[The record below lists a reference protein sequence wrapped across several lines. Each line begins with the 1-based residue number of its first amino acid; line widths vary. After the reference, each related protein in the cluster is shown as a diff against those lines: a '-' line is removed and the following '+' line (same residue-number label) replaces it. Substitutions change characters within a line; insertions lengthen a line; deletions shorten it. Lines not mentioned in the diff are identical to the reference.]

1 LPRTFTAVPPPV
13 QRASGDGAEPTARRT
28 TRSDRMIDRSY
39 VEKAALAGA
48 GKVSLLHDEPLRY
61 LLRAVGGGMALT
73 IVVFVFWVLTQN
85 LQGTGFGREI
95 AAAFFGVGLTIIVF
109 TNTELFTSNNM
120 YLTVSSREGRTSWT
134 QTGLLWIACYFGNLA
149 GALLIA
155 ILLLGAGSLSQLS
168 PDHALFTGAAHKA
181 HQAGGVIFIK
191 GILANWIVC
200 LAVRMALRC
209 QEEVAKIMILILVVF
224 MFVYLGFEH
233 SIANMGTFS
242 LAMLGGGSLTM
253 SEALHNL
260 LYSTAGNVVGGVV
273 LVGLPFTYLN
283 PREREEQITRSG

>member
-1 LPRTFTAVPPPV
+1 M
-13 QRASGDGAEPTARRT
+13 DRR
-28 TRSDRMIDRSY
+28 Y

-48 GKVSLLHDEPLRY
+48 GKVSLLQDEPLRY
-61 LLRAVGGGMALT
+61 LLRSVGGGMGLT

-85 LQGTGFGREI
+85 LQGTGFSKEI

-109 TNTELFTSNNM
+109 TNTELFTSNHM
-120 YLTVSSREGRTSWT
+120 YLTVSSAEERTSWR
-134 QTGLLWIACYFGNLA
+134 QTGFLWIACYFGNLA
-149 GALLIA
+149 GALVVA
-155 ILLLGAGSLSQLS
+155 MLLLGAGSLSELS

-181 HQAGGVIFIK
+181 HQSGGIIFMK

-209 QEEVAKIMILILVVF
+209 HEEVAKIVILIFVVF
-224 MFVYLGFEH
+224 IFVYLGFEH

-242 LAMLGGGSLTM
+242 MALLGGGSLTFGD
-253 SEALHNL
+253 ALHNL
-260 LYSTAGNVVGGVV
+260 LYSTVGNVVGGVL

-283 PREREEQITRSG
+283 PREREEQIPGTS